1 MKTIGLIGGMSWESS
16 AVYYKLLN
24 QKTNELFG
32 GVHSC
37 KCLMIS
43 VDFAEIAKLQH
54 DGNWDE
60 LAKIMVD
67 SAQKLEKS
75 GAELIVLCTNTMHKL
90 SNEIEQNI
98 NIPLLHIAD
107 VTAEAIKEVKIQK
120 VGLLGT
126 KFTME
131 QDFIKGRLIEKHN
144 IETIIPN
151 EFQRNQIHNIIYT
164 ELVKGIINDESRE
177 IYLEIIADLIN
188 KGAEGIILGCTEIML
203 LINKTN
209 TENIIFDTTEIH
221 ALKAVEYAN
230 KKNESQQL

>member
-24 QKTNELFG
+24 QKTNEIFG

-54 DGNWDE
+54 EEDWDE
-60 LAKIMVD
+60 LGKIMID
-67 SAQKLEKS
+67 SAQKLEKG
-75 GAELIVLCTNTMHKL
+75 GADFIVLCTNTMHKL
-90 SNEIEQNI
+90 SDVIEQNI
-98 NIPLLHIAD
+98 KIPLLHIAD
-107 VTAEAIKEVKIQK
+107 VTAESIKNANIQK

-131 QDFIKGRLIEKHN
+131 QDFIKGRLIDKHN

-151 EFQRNQIHNIIYT
+151 ESQRNQIHNIIYS
-164 ELVKGIINDESRE
+164 ELVKGIINDESRK
-177 IYLEIIADLIN
+177 IYLEIIADLIS

-203 LINKTN
+203 LVNKNN

-221 ALKAVEYAN
+221 ALKAVEYSN
-230 KKNESQQL
+230 K

>member
-16 AVYYKLLN
+16 AVYYKLIN

-60 LAKIMVD
+60 LAKIMID

-164 ELVKGIINDESRE
+164 ELVKGIINNESRE

-203 LINKTN
+203 LVNKTN

-230 KKNESQQL
+230 K

>member
-1 MKTIGLIGGMSWESS
+1 
-16 AVYYKLLN
+16 
-24 QKTNELFG
+24 
-32 GVHSC
+32 
-37 KCLMIS
+37 MI
-43 VDFAEIAKLQH
+43 
-54 DGNWDE
+54 
-60 LAKIMVD
+60 D

-164 ELVKGIINDESRE
+164 ELVKGIINNESRE

-203 LINKTN
+203 LVNKTN

-230 KKNESQQL
+230 K

>member
-1 MKTIGLIGGMSWESS
+1 MKSNKNMKTIGLIGGMSWESS

-24 QKTNELFG
+24 QKTNEIFG

-54 DGNWDE
+54 DENWDE
-60 LAKIMVD
+60 LGKIMIE
-67 SAQKLEKS
+67 SAQKLEKG
-75 GAELIVLCTNTMHKL
+75 GADFIVLCTNTMHKL
-90 SNEIEQNI
+90 FDVIEQNI
-98 NIPLLHIAD
+98 KIPLLHIAD
-107 VTAEAIKEVKIQK
+107 VTAQAIKDVKIQK

-131 QDFIKGRLIEKHN
+131 QDFIKGRLINKHN

-151 EFQRNQIHNIIYT
+151 ESQRNQIHNIIYT
-164 ELVKGIINDESRE
+164 ELVKGIINDESRK

-203 LINKTN
+203 LVNKNN
-209 TENIIFDTTEIH
+209 TENIVFDTTEIH
-221 ALKAVEYAN
+221 ALKAIEYAN
-230 KKNESQQL
+230 K

>member
-1 MKTIGLIGGMSWESS
+1 MKTIGLICGMSWESS

-24 QKTNELFG
+24 QKTNEIFG

-54 DGNWDE
+54 EGNWDE
-60 LAKIMVD
+60 LGKIMID
-67 SAQKLEKS
+67 SAQKLEKG
-75 GAELIVLCTNTMHKL
+75 GADFIVLCTNTMHKL
-90 SNEIEQNI
+90 SDKIEQNI
-98 NIPLLHIAD
+98 KIPLLHIAD
-107 VTAEAIKEVKIQK
+107 VTAESIKDAKIKK

-131 QDFIKGRLIEKHN
+131 QDFIKGRLINNHN
-144 IETIIPN
+144 IETIIPT
-151 EFQRNQIHNIIYT
+151 ESQRNQIHNIIYT
-164 ELVKGIINDESRE
+164 ELVKGIINDESRK
-177 IYLEIIADLIN
+177 IYIEIIADLTK

-209 TENIIFDTTEIH
+209 TENILFDTTEIH

-230 KKNESQQL
+230 K

>member
-1 MKTIGLIGGMSWESS
+1 MSWESS

-24 QKTNELFG
+24 QKTNEIFG

-54 DGNWDE
+54 EEDWDE
-60 LAKIMVD
+60 LGKIMID
-67 SAQKLEKS
+67 SAQKLEKG
-75 GAELIVLCTNTMHKL
+75 GADFIVLCTNTMHKL
-90 SNEIEQNI
+90 SDVIEQNI
-98 NIPLLHIAD
+98 KIPLLHIAD
-107 VTAEAIKEVKIQK
+107 VTAESIKNANIQK

-131 QDFIKGRLIEKHN
+131 QDFIKGRLIDKHN

-151 EFQRNQIHNIIYT
+151 ESQRNQIHNIIYS
-164 ELVKGIINDESRE
+164 ELVKGIINDESRK
-177 IYLEIIADLIN
+177 IYLEIIADLIS

-203 LINKTN
+203 LVNKNN

-221 ALKAVEYAN
+221 ALKAVEYSN
-230 KKNESQQL
+230 K

>member
-24 QKTNELFG
+24 QKTNEIFG

-54 DGNWDE
+54 EEDWDE
-60 LAKIMVD
+60 LGKIMID
-67 SAQKLEKS
+67 SAQKLEKG
-75 GAELIVLCTNTMHKL
+75 GADFIVLCTNTMHKF
-90 SNEIEQNI
+90 SDVIEQNI
-98 NIPLLHIAD
+98 KIPLLHIAD
-107 VTAEAIKEVKIQK
+107 VTAESIKNANIQK

-131 QDFIKGRLIEKHN
+131 QDFIKGRLIDKHN

-151 EFQRNQIHNIIYT
+151 ESQRNQIHNIIYS
-164 ELVKGIINDESRE
+164 ELVKGIINDESRK
-177 IYLEIIADLIN
+177 IYLEIIADLIS

-203 LINKTN
+203 LVNKNN

-221 ALKAVEYAN
+221 ALKAVEYSN
-230 KKNESQQL
+230 K

>member
-131 QDFIKGRLIEKHN
+131 QDFLKGRLIEKHN